1 MIPLADA
8 VAAHQDYLLRVAF
21 SLTHN
26 RLDAEDL
33 LQSMWL
39 KVVRYWGQ
47 ADDRNLRGYFR
58 TVLKNVYI
66 DGYRAHQVDVLSIDD
81 SPHDE
86 WDKAAPWS
94 DYLVN
99 RITLEDIV
107 ESRERFEAVK
117 AAVQTLSPVEQRAV
131 AMAAGHQ
138 TRRGHPGPPAAE
150 RIALHRARKHLREAV

>member
-1 MIPLADA
+1 MISLAEA

-39 KVVRYWGQ
+39 RVVRYWGQ
-47 ADDRNLRGYFR
+47 TDDRNLRGYFR

-81 SPHDE
+81 SPHGD
-86 WDKAAPWS
+86 WDNASPWS
-94 DYLVN
+94 DFLAT
-99 RITLEDIV
+99 RISLEDIV

-117 AAVQTLSPVEQRAV
+117 AAIQTLSPVEQRAV

-138 TRRGHPGPPAAE
+138 TRRGHTTPAAE